1 MDTFMTDSPPSTE
14 QPLSP
19 SHHAFLSSITDDKE
33 RLGSIDECMED
44 ISLLPLSPSQQQ
56 QEDITTINPDALK
69 TEENKKP
76 TKQEAR
82 EALAVVAQFFKG
94 QPKGSLEVQEGM
106 LLGILQQ
113 KLH

>member
-1 MDTFMTDSPPSTE
+1 
-14 QPLSP
+14 
-19 SHHAFLSSITDDKE
+19 
-33 RLGSIDECMED
+33 MED

-56 QEDITTINPDALK
+56 QEDTTTINPDALK
-69 TEENKKP
+69 TEDRKQP

-82 EALAVVAQFFKG
+82 EALAVVAQFFEG